1 MPFIANGAMTTNVY
15 IKDKDLIK
23 WNKVMLNMGGPTH
36 QYEILK
42 ATDVEY
48 YLTPDCTG
56 GSSIG
61 AVYRTDKACES
72 YPFEWFFNLDRHCDG
87 IDKDPTVIL
96 TYP

>member
-1 MPFIANGAMTTNVY
+1 MPHIKKGAMTTNVY
-15 IKDKDLIK
+15 IKDKDSSK
-23 WNKVMLNMGGPTH
+23 WQNERLDMGDYTH

-42 ATDVEY
+42 AIEVEY

-61 AVYRTDKACES
+61 TVYRTDKACES
-72 YPFEWFFNLDRHCDG
+72 YPFEWFFNLGCHCDG

>member
-1 MPFIANGAMTTNVY
+1 MLHIKKGAMTTNVFLKN
-15 IKDKDLIK
+15 KDSIK
-23 WNKVMLNMGGPTH
+23 WQNERLDMGDYTH

-61 AVYRTDKACES
+61 TVYRTDKACES
-72 YPFEWFFNLDRHCDG
+72 YPFEWFFNLDCHCEG